1 MSRGLEKNYIYHY
14 KMSKAHVLRV
24 LYVVPIV
31 FVVDRSWK
39 EVRTHSALSEALIQ
53 RYRDTVA
60 CRRIKSSSHTFDGSH
75 FIICVCT
82 FPRWLMSFHFQNG
95 RKGTCDEM
103 GAGTYTPVKD

>member
-1 MSRGLEKNYIYHY
+1 M
-14 KMSKAHVLRV
+14 
-24 LYVVPIV
+24 YVYCIVPIV

-75 FIICVCT
+75 FIICVRS
-82 FPRWLMSFHFQNG
+82 FLRWLMSFHFQNG
-95 RKGTCDEM
+95 RKEICDEM
-103 GAGTYTPVKD
+103 GAGTHQSKIEYHP